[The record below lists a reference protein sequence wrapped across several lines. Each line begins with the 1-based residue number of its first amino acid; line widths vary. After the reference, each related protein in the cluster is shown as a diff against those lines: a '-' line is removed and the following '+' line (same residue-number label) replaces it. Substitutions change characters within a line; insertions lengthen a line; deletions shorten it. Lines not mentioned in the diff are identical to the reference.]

1 MILLDTHILIW
12 ALSAPDRLSP
22 RQHAALTDPTER
34 VMFSAVSIWEV
45 AIKAQR
51 HPNLP
56 FRAEDLA
63 RAARQTGFD
72 ELKLDAASAFVL
84 HDLPPHH
91 ADPFDRMLIAQAIEA
106 QARLATQDDAIRR
119 YAPLLRILD

>member
-12 ALSAPDRLSP
+12 ALSQPDRLSA
-22 RQHAALTDPTER
+22 RQRAALTDPAER

-51 HPNLP
+51 HPNFP

-72 ELKLDAASAFVL
+72 ELRLDAASACVL
-84 HDLPPHH
+84 RDLPPHH
-91 ADPFDRMLIAQAIEA
+91 ADPFDRMLIAQTIEA
-106 QARLATQDDAIRR
+106 QARLATQDEAMLR
-119 YAPLLRILD
+119 YTPLLRILD